1 MAGTVA
7 DELSSLHPV
16 LQPGLGSG
24 QEGNSPV
31 LVRSVLVLLSSISE
45 YCGLAELLPQVLVLY
60 SALHTVIL
68 TRCRLPPRLV
78 SRLQNCS
85 NCSTQG
91 KNGNIACE
99 NRVLS
104 PYDMLT
110 AHL

>member
-7 DELSSLHPV
+7 EELVSLHPV

-60 SALHTVIL
+60 PGAGSTYSCTDPLQATTEIGLKTTEL
-68 TRCRLPPRLV
+68 LKLFN
-78 SRLQNCS
+78 SR
-85 NCSTQG
+85 
-91 KNGNIACE
+91 
-99 NRVLS
+99 
-104 PYDMLT
+104 
-110 AHL
+110 